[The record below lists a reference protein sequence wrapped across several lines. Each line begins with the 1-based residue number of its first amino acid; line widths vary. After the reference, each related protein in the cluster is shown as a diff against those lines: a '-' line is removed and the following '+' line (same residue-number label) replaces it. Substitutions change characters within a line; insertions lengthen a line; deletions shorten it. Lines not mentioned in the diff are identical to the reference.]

1 MSGKGPA
8 EATGK
13 MGYVTGEPTSSRAE
27 AITSEPF
34 SVGEYVIVDHAG
46 SRVLGMVEESTIRSA
61 TLSDVPNFE
70 HANELVGI
78 VKGNTR
84 DKRHTAAVSLVGALD
99 AILRGRPEIPAVPPL
114 PGSEV
119 SVAGAGDLRPVF
131 APDGPGWARVGA
143 LLRAR
148 DVDVRVNLDKAVA
161 RHVAILAM
169 TGMGKSNTVSLLTRE
184 MASRGGTVIIFDYH
198 GEYES
203 LRIPGINMLDAK
215 INPRRLGSEELAEML
230 DFRANADKQ
239 RAVLARALTDD
250 VRRAK
255 DFWGALVDSIRVSGE
270 DAKKSPVV
278 SRVVEKVIYAVNRM
292 GDMLDPEID
301 DPMALIKPGH
311 ANVLGTSEFGEKQA
325 NTAIAFYM
333 RNVLEDR
340 KEATIAARRGRAAD
354 VRFEAPVFMVIEEA
368 HVFVPKDRDTGA
380 KDMAAKIAREGRKF
394 GVGMCIVSQRPR
406 ALDLAVLSQMS
417 SFAVMRMIQQDDQ
430 RQVEAASESAGRA
443 LVAQLSSLNVGEAVL
458 TGQWVPLNA
467 MVRVDEVPEKE
478 SGADQS
484 ATADWATAAKKR
496 SAGVERVGEM
506 VQRDKLRRRG
516 DGSA

>member
-1 MSGKGPA
+1 
-8 EATGK
+8 
-13 MGYVTGEPTSSRAE
+13 MGYVTGEPDSSKTE
-27 AITSEPF
+27 VITSEPF
-34 SVGEYVIVDHAG
+34 AVGEYVIVDHSG
-46 SRVLGMVEESTIRSA
+46 SRVLGMVEKSTIRSA

-78 VKGNTR
+78 VRGNTR
-84 DKRHTAAVSLVGALD
+84 DKRHTASVSLVGSLE
-99 AILRGRPEIPAVPPL
+99 AIRRGRPEMPAVPPL

-119 SVAGAGDLRPVF
+119 RVAGAGDLRPVF
-131 APDGPGWARVGA
+131 APDGAGWARVGT

-148 DVDVRVNLDKAVA
+148 DVDVRVNLDKAVS

-198 GEYES
+198 GEYSS

-239 RAVLARALTDD
+239 RAVLSRALTND
-250 VRRAK
+250 VRKAK
-255 DFWGALVDSIRVSGE
+255 DFWKALIDSIRVSGD
-270 DAKKSPVV
+270 DAKKSPVI
-278 SRVVEKVIYAVNRM
+278 SRVVEKVEYAIKRM

-301 DPMALIKPGH
+301 DPMALIKPGR

-325 NTAIAFYM
+325 NAAIAFYM

-340 KEATIAARRGRAAD
+340 KEATIAARRGRHVD

-368 HVFVPKDRDTGA
+368 HVFIPKDRDTGA

-430 RQVEAASESAGRA
+430 RQVEAASESAGKA
-443 LVAQLSSLNVGEAVL
+443 LIMQLASLNVGEAIL

-467 MVRVDEVPEKE
+467 MVSIDEVLEKE

-484 ATADWATAAKKR
+484 ATADWKYVQK
-496 SAGVERVGEM
+496 SKSVGVEKTGEM
-506 VQRDKLRRRG
+506 IQNDSLVAKEPKHG
-516 DGSA
+516 EVKK

>member
-1 MSGKGPA
+1 MSAGEKAGD
-8 EATGK
+8 K
-13 MGYVTGEPTSSRAE
+13 MGYVTGEPTSARAE

-34 SVGEYVIVDHAG
+34 AVGEYVIVEHSG

-78 VKGNTR
+78 VRGNTR
-84 DKRHTAAVSLVGALD
+84 DKRHTASVSLVGSLE
-99 AILRGRPEIPAVPPL
+99 AIRRGRPEMPAVPPL

-119 SVAGAGDLRPVF
+119 RVAGAGDLRPVF
-131 APDGPGWARVGA
+131 APDGAGWARVGT

-148 DVDVRVNLDKAVA
+148 DVDVRVNLDKAVS

-198 GEYES
+198 GEYSS

-239 RAVLARALTDD
+239 RAVLSRALTND
-250 VRRAK
+250 VRKAK
-255 DFWGALVDSIRVSGE
+255 DFWKALIDSIRVSGD
-270 DAKKSPVV
+270 DAKKSPVI
-278 SRVVEKVIYAVNRM
+278 SRVVEKVEYAIKRM

-301 DPMALIKPGH
+301 DPMALIKPGR

-325 NTAIAFYM
+325 NAAIAFYM

-430 RQVEAASESAGRA
+430 RQVEAASESAGKA
-443 LVAQLSSLNVGEAVL
+443 LVTQLSSLNVGEAVL
-458 TGQWVPLNA
+458 TGQWIPLNA
-467 MVRVDEVPEKE
+467 MVSVDEVPEKE

-484 ATADWATAAKKR
+484 ATSDWAAAAKKR

-506 VQRDKLRRRG
+506 VQRDKLRPRG
-516 DGSA
+516 DVSA